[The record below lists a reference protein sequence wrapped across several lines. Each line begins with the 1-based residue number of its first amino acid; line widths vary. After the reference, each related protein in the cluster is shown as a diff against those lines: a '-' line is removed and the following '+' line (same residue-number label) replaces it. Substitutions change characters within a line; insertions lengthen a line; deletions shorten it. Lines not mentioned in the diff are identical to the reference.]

1 MEGQG
6 SNSSKSHWHPGY
18 APHWNS
24 GEVSQDGVR
33 VLKPSVPSANKD
45 ARLDTVV
52 SETAAEMTVVT
63 KINHHDDKM
72 VSWLQYPLH
81 DSLERKY
88 CSDVF
93 GELPSSNIQV
103 VKESFVGQEPCCLPH
118 ISVPNN
124 IAINPAVN
132 KATCAEVAMTLG
144 AGRAAGIIPQ
154 RGAEA
159 FSKVRTLTWQP
170 DSLTPNS
177 SRGFGVYSSA
187 SQAPPRTYPP
197 ASRPLLAPFTPL
209 NPQPRASMHNMQ
221 PDSAR
226 KLAHFDFL
234 DFSRSAA
241 RMKNLQGIG
250 MLPDTPSNMLC
261 TQPLAE
267 ANVEASTSSWSTFA
281 DSSTAGTGQMG
292 SQKNIEI
299 HVQGTKSQQQI
310 PGVDDEGMVPISVT
324 RKEVEA
330 SVLESEAMIWKTQL
344 PVPIP
349 VIRKEV
355 ETVSEGEAVLCK
367 TKPTEQ
373 EVLQMSNVAGGH
385 GNSAG
390 MPKEA
395 STSNK
400 RKVIVTEE
408 LECQSEDCSSKM
420 AFRVDGEDQS
430 ADFKKPPE
438 GRASTS
444 KRTRTAEVHNRSER
458 CRRDRINE
466 KMKALQMVI
475 PNCNKTDKA
484 SLLAEAVEYI
494 KMLQLQLQMVSST
507 GKSIPPMVMPSGMQ
521 HLQMQAPETMDMSS
535 LGMGMAMRMGMDP
548 GMSLRDMAASNS
560 GQAGMLLPFPAGPSH
575 NCYIPVT
582 SLSMVNVHN
591 LGVHNLNAMEPLNDR
606 LTCHHQPLQIPKQQ
620 QQYQQREQQQQHH
633 HHQSTNMGGV
643 QPPQ

>member
-6 SNSSKSHWHPGY
+6 SNGSKSHWHPGY
-18 APHWNS
+18 ASHWNS

-33 VLKPSVPSANKD
+33 ALKPSVPSANKD

-63 KINHHDDKM
+63 NINHHDDKM

-103 VKESFVGQEPCCLPH
+103 VKESFVGQEPHCLPH
-118 ISVPNN
+118 ISVPKN

-159 FSKVRTLTWQP
+159 FSKVRTLKWQP

-177 SRGFGVYSSA
+177 SKGFGVYSSA

-197 ASRPLLAPFTPL
+197 ASRPLQAPFPPL
-209 NPQPRASMHNMQ
+209 KPQPRASMHNVQ

-241 RMKNLQGIG
+241 RKKNLQGIG

-267 ANVEASTSSWSTFA
+267 VNVEASTSSWSTFA

-349 VIRKEV
+349 VIRKEA
-355 ETVSEGEAVLCK
+355 ETVLEGEAVLRK

-373 EVLQMSNVAGGH
+373 EVLQMSNVAGNAVLESADQGMYQGQQVPDAHKLTISYFAGGH

-390 MPKEA
+390 RPKEA

-408 LECQSEDCSSKM
+408 PECQSE
-420 AFRVDGEDQS
+420 V
-430 ADFKKPPE
+430 
-438 GRASTS
+438 STF
-444 KRTRTAEVHNRSER
+444 
-458 CRRDRINE
+458 IF
-466 KMKALQMVI
+466 ALCF
-475 PNCNKTDKA
+475 NW
-484 SLLAEAVEYI
+484 
-494 KMLQLQLQMVSST
+494 
-507 GKSIPPMVMPSGMQ
+507 
-521 HLQMQAPETMDMSS
+521 H
-535 LGMGMAMRMGMDP
+535 
-548 GMSLRDMAASNS
+548 
-560 GQAGMLLPFPAGPSH
+560 
-575 NCYIPVT
+575 
-582 SLSMVNVHN
+582 
-591 LGVHNLNAMEPLNDR
+591 
-606 LTCHHQPLQIPKQQ
+606 
-620 QQYQQREQQQQHH
+620 
-633 HHQSTNMGGV
+633 
-643 QPPQ
+643 

>member
-63 KINHHDDKM
+63 NINRHDDKM

-81 DSLERKY
+81 GSLERKY

-103 VKESFVGQEPCCLPH
+103 VKESFVGQEPRCLPH

-159 FSKVRTLTWQP
+159 FSKVRTLKWQP

-209 NPQPRASMHNMQ
+209 KPQPRASMHNMQ

-241 RMKNLQGIG
+241 RMKNLQGVG

-267 ANVEASTSSWSTFA
+267 VNVEASTSSWSTFA

-324 RKEVEA
+324 KKEVEA
-330 SVLESEAMIWKTQL
+330 SVLESEAMIWKTRL

-355 ETVSEGEAVLCK
+355 ETVLEGEAVLCK

-373 EVLQMSNVAGGH
+373 EVLQMSNVAAGH

-420 AFRVDGEDQS
+420 AFPIDGEEQS

-444 KRTRTAEVHNRSER
+444 KRTRTAEVHNHSER
-458 CRRDRINE
+458 FYHACGLSLQCRRDRINE

-475 PNCNKTDKA
+475 PNCNKTK
-484 SLLAEAVEYI
+484 L
-494 KMLQLQLQMVSST
+494 
-507 GKSIPPMVMPSGMQ
+507 
-521 HLQMQAPETMDMSS
+521 HCW
-535 LGMGMAMRMGMDP
+535 
-548 GMSLRDMAASNS
+548 LRRLNTSRCFSYN
-560 GQAGMLLPFPAGPSH
+560 FRWCPAQGRAYHQWS
-575 NCYIPVT
+575 C
-582 SLSMVNVHN
+582 
-591 LGVHNLNAMEPLNDR
+591 PLVCNICR
-606 LTCHHQPLQIPKQQ
+606 CKP
-620 QQYQQREQQQQHH
+620 RR
-633 HHQSTNMGGV
+633 
-643 QPPQ
+643 

>member
-1 MEGQG
+1 VKFYRPDQATIKLWWTENGLVEMEGQG

-63 KINHHDDKM
+63 NINHHDDKM

-81 DSLERKY
+81 GSLERKY

-103 VKESFVGQEPCCLPH
+103 VKESFVGQEPRCLPH

-159 FSKVRTLTWQP
+159 FSKVRTLKWQP

-209 NPQPRASMHNMQ
+209 KPQPRASMHNMQ

-241 RMKNLQGIG
+241 RMKNLQGVG

-267 ANVEASTSSWSTFA
+267 VNVEASTSSWSTFA
-281 DSSTAGTGQMG
+281 DSSTAGTGQIG

-324 RKEVEA
+324 KKEVEA
-330 SVLESEAMIWKTQL
+330 SVLESEAMIWKTRL

-355 ETVSEGEAVLCK
+355 ETVLEGEAVLCK

-373 EVLQMSNVAGGH
+373 EVLQMSNVAGNAVLESADQGMSQGQQLPDAHKLTISYFAARH

-420 AFRVDGEDQS
+420 AFPIDGEEQS

-458 CRRDRINE
+458 FYHACGLSLQCRRDRINE

-475 PNCNKTDKA
+475 PNCNKVSISEKNLCSEVIIEQFYA
-484 SLLAEAVEYI
+484 RISLLFKYFLASVH
-494 KMLQLQLQMVSST
+494 LPTSQL
-507 GKSIPPMVMPSGMQ
+507 
-521 HLQMQAPETMDMSS
+521 
-535 LGMGMAMRMGMDP
+535 R
-548 GMSLRDMAASNS
+548 
-560 GQAGMLLPFPAGPSH
+560 
-575 NCYIPVT
+575 
-582 SLSMVNVHN
+582 
-591 LGVHNLNAMEPLNDR
+591 
-606 LTCHHQPLQIPKQQ
+606 
-620 QQYQQREQQQQHH
+620 
-633 HHQSTNMGGV
+633 
-643 QPPQ
+643 

>member
-6 SNSSKSHWHPGY
+6 SNSSKSHWHPGS

-33 VLKPSVPSANKD
+33 ALKPSVPSANKD

-52 SETAAEMTVVT
+52 SETATEMTVVT
-63 KINHHDDKM
+63 NINHHDDKM

-103 VKESFVGQEPCCLPH
+103 VKESFVGQEPRCLPH
-118 ISVPNN
+118 ISVPNS

-132 KATCAEVAMTLG
+132 KTTCAEVAMTLG

-159 FSKVRTLTWQP
+159 FSKVRTLKWQP

-177 SRGFGVYSSA
+177 SKGFGIYSST

-197 ASRPLLAPFTPL
+197 ASRPLLAPFPPL
-209 NPQPRASMHNMQ
+209 KPQPRATMHNMQ

-250 MLPDTPSNMLC
+250 MLPDTPSNMLS

-310 PGVDDEGMVPISVT
+310 SGVDDEGMVPISVT

-349 VIRKEV
+349 VIRKEM
-355 ETVSEGEAVLCK
+355 ETVLEGEAVLCK

-373 EVLQMSNVAGGH
+373 EVLQMSNLAGGH

-390 MPKEA
+390 RPKEA

-400 RKVIVTEE
+400 RKAIVTEE
-408 LECQSEDCSSKM
+408 PECQSEDCSSKM
-420 AFRVDGEDQS
+420 DFPIDGEDQS
-430 ADFKKPPE
+430 ADNKKRPE

-475 PNCNKTDKA
+475 PNCNKVSISEKDLCSEVVIEQFYA
-484 SLLAEAVEYI
+484 RISLLFKYFLASVH
-494 KMLQLQLQMVSST
+494 LPTSQL
-507 GKSIPPMVMPSGMQ
+507 
-521 HLQMQAPETMDMSS
+521 
-535 LGMGMAMRMGMDP
+535 R
-548 GMSLRDMAASNS
+548 
-560 GQAGMLLPFPAGPSH
+560 
-575 NCYIPVT
+575 
-582 SLSMVNVHN
+582 
-591 LGVHNLNAMEPLNDR
+591 
-606 LTCHHQPLQIPKQQ
+606 
-620 QQYQQREQQQQHH
+620 
-633 HHQSTNMGGV
+633 
-643 QPPQ
+643 

>member
-63 KINHHDDKM
+63 NINRHDDKM

-81 DSLERKY
+81 GSLERKY

-103 VKESFVGQEPCCLPH
+103 VKESFVGQEPRCLPH

-159 FSKVRTLTWQP
+159 FSKVRTLKWQP

-209 NPQPRASMHNMQ
+209 KPQPRASMHNMQ

-241 RMKNLQGIG
+241 RMKNLQGVG

-267 ANVEASTSSWSTFA
+267 VNVEASTSSWSTFA

-324 RKEVEA
+324 KKEVEA
-330 SVLESEAMIWKTQL
+330 SVLESEAMIWKTRL

-355 ETVSEGEAVLCK
+355 ETVLEGEAVLCK

-373 EVLQMSNVAGGH
+373 EVLQMSNVAAGH

-420 AFRVDGEDQS
+420 AFPIDGEEQS

-444 KRTRTAEVHNRSER
+444 KRTRTAEVHNHSER

-475 PNCNKTDKA
+475 PNCNK
-484 SLLAEAVEYI
+484 
-494 KMLQLQLQMVSST
+494 MVSST

-521 HLQMQAPETMDMSS
+521 HLQMQAPEMMDMSS

-560 GQAGMLLPFPAGPSH
+560 GQAGMLLPSPAVAKPSH

-591 LGVHNLNAMEPLNDR
+591 LGVHNLNAMEPLNDH
-606 LTCHHQPLQIPKQQ
+606 LTCQHQPPQIPKQQ

-643 QPPQ
+643 KPPQ